1 MNFVIMAKLSILWRF
16 MFWKDD
22 VILGILNTALSL
34 RNVLNPTLISLKRRM
49 KKLPKEGIG
58 QNVYIILNGPSLKK
72 QDISVLKGKNLI
84 FVNRG
89 FMHPE
94 YANLQPKYHVFEDT
108 KMLNGVWPLEW
119 FDEIWRLSPV
129 TTIVLPYSW
138 YAKPMF
144 EKYRNNDKVFWLS
157 WHVPFHSLGVAGSC
171 FSLSIFKGYS
181 KAFFTGFD
189 ANAPAFEMLQMSE
202 SHFYGEDDEL
212 KGRNSLQF
220 ALSLYMHG
228 RHLRDWYR
236 MGDYVKTTGTQFYN
250 MTEGGMIDSFPRM
263 SLAEATKQ

>member
-1 MNFVIMAKLSILWRF
+1 MAKMSILWRF

-22 VILGILNTALSL
+22 VILGTLSSVLSIRNTF
-34 RNVLNPTLISLKRRM
+34 NPTLIALKRRM
-49 KKLPKEGIG
+49 KKLPKEGVG

-72 QDISVLKGKNLI
+72 QDISVLKGKNVM

-89 FMHPE
+89 FMHDE
-94 YANLQPKYHVFEDT
+94 YKNLQPKYHLFEDS
-108 KMLNGVWPLEW
+108 KMLKGEWPTEW
-119 FDEIWRLSPV
+119 FEQIWSLSPD

-138 YAKPMF
+138 YINPRF
-144 EKYRNNDKVFWLS
+144 EKYRDNEKIYWMP
-157 WHVPFHSLGVAGSC
+157 WYVPFHSLGVAGSC
-171 FSLSIFKGYS
+171 FSLAILKGYA

-202 SHFYGEDDEL
+202 SHFYGEDEEL

-250 MTEGGMIDSFPRM
+250 MTEGGMIDSFPRIPL
-263 SLAEATKQ
+263 SEAAKQ